1 MNNALPAKVSRA
13 RIQLMLR
20 HVYLASATAR
30 LKFRMTSETWCPTMA
45 TDGFNIFINP
55 TFVDE
60 INEEETIGVIAHEV
74 MHCILGH
81 ADRKGTRR
89 HHLWNIAAD
98 YATNLILNDAGVLLP
113 KSALM
118 DWSFKG
124 MTSEDIY
131 LDLLQLPKDDLAKLI
146 HKRDGSDLC
155 DIHLEPNDPRG
166 QSARDKNHPT
176 KEERRRLRKSWNDE
190 LSSKLPGKLS
200 AEYSSEINKSGQ
212 QEINW
217 RAFLS
222 QFMTGLRR
230 DDYRLFPPNKK
241 HIWRNIYL
249 PSFGTPGPEHIIVA
263 IDTSGSMTAEILG
276 KVLTEIDAARQIAD
290 CKLTIIHCDAD
301 IKKVE
306 TLEAWEL
313 SNRDFDQMTM
323 RGRGGTSFLPPFF
336 WALQYIE
343 EGNPIPDALIYMTD
357 GYGISPETAP
367 PFPCL
372 WVVPENGTKKFSFG
386 NVVTVNVA

>member
-1 MNNALPAKVSRA
+1 MNNALPAKVARA

-20 HVYLASATAR
+20 HVYLASATAH
-30 LKFRMTSETWCPTMA
+30 LKFRMTSEKWCSTMA

-55 TFVDE
+55 DFINE
-60 INEEETIGVIAHEV
+60 INEEETIGVMAHEV

-81 ADRKGTRR
+81 ADRKGDRR

-113 KSALM
+113 KSALI

-131 LDLLQLPKDDLAKLI
+131 KTLLELSKDEIAKLI
-146 HKRDGSDLC
+146 LKRNGIRFC
-155 DIHLEPNDPRG
+155 DIHLEPNEPRG
-166 QSARDKNHPT
+166 QSARGKNHPT
-176 KEERRRLRKSWNDE
+176 AEERRRLRKIWNDE

-200 AEYSSEINKSGQ
+200 AEYYSEINKSGQ

-222 QFMTGLRR
+222 QFMTGLSK

-249 PSFGTPGPEHIIVA
+249 PSFGAPGPDHIIVA
-263 IDTSGSMTAEILG
+263 IDTSGSMATKILG
-276 KVLTEIDAARQIAD
+276 KVLTEIDLIRQIAD
-290 CKLTIIHCDAD
+290 CKLTIIQCDAD
-301 IKKVE
+301 IKEVE
-306 TLEAWEL
+306 TLEPWEL
-313 SNRDFDQMTM
+313 SNTNFDKMTM
-323 RGRGGTSFLPPFF
+323 HGRGGTSFIPPFR
-336 WALQYIE
+336 WAEEYIE
-343 EGNPIPDALIYMTD
+343 EGNPIPDAMIYMTD
-357 GYGISPETAP
+357 GYGKSPNIAP

-372 WVVPENGTKKFSFG
+372 WVVPESGAKEFSFG
-386 NVVTVNVA
+386 DVVTFEVA